1 MGVIIL
7 SASPSHTD
15 ELHLHNEEGSDFEQE
30 ESAGLALSS
39 MESSPAEEREELP
52 HQMNSH
58 SLLFSSSSG
67 IHYGTRDELTS
78 LLNEFD
84 CYTTVTLRLEKN
96 HIRLMFP
103 INPNCCLDHAYQHR
117 IVLYK
122 EGSVLKHHPGTDGRE
137 TQWENEVLPNYR
149 LV

>member
-1 MGVIIL
+1 MIIL

-15 ELHLHNEEGSDFEQE
+15 ELHLHYEEGSDFEHE

-39 MESSPAEEREELP
+39 MESSPAEEREEIS
-52 HQMNSH
+52 HQMNPH
-58 SLLFSSSSG
+58 SLLFPSSSG
-67 IHYGTRDELTS
+67 IHYGTREELS
-78 LLNEFD
+78 FLLKEFD
-84 CYTTVTLRLEKN
+84 CYNSVIRRLEKN
-96 HIRLMFP
+96 HMRLMFP
-103 INPNCCLDHAYQHR
+103 INPNCCLDHSHQHS
-117 IVLYK
+117 IALFK